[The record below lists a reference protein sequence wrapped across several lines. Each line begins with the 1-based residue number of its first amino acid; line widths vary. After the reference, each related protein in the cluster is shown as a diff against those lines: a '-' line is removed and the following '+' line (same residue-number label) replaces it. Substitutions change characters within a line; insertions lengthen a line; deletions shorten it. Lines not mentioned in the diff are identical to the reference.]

1 MSVRALATVGIGGQ
15 PPPADDG
22 GGTMKVV
29 SVIFGCLGAYM
40 LFNSYRIEQEK
51 KKLFVP
57 IEKTVGEAAPDSR
70 VAEQSSTPAASVE
83 TEREPEPEPAVAA
96 AAAATPALAVAA
108 DKQAPEADSAAAE
121 ASAAAPAAA
130 GPGLNVISTRGGSA
144 AKPDEPAEPAGPPPP
159 GQRFG
164 VDGRPIRITAKYVL
178 VGSGTAS
185 YFALRGIREKDPDA
199 KVVII
204 GEEDEIPYMR
214 TPLSKEL
221 WFKEPSE
228 KQGNMSDMTFT
239 DWGGDERSVYYET
252 PEYYCHADELAE
264 KEGPAVGLLLGKKVV
279 DLNIRL
285 KRLRMADGRVVVYD
299 KCLLATGG
307 SPKNLEVFEDAPES
321 IKEHV
326 NLFRTAADFRRLESV
341 VQGAKRVAVIGGGFL
356 GSELAVAMAHRGK
369 VSGLDVTQI
378 YPEHG
383 NMAKVV
389 PEYLSEW
396 SSDRVRDTG
405 VTTVPNARV
414 TGVSKTK
421 MKPGNPTGKAPITLH
436 LSTGKT
442 VEVDEIVV
450 AVGISP
456 NTELAE
462 KARLE
467 IDPIQGGILVNSE
480 LEARSDV
487 FVAGDVASFFDAT
500 LGRRREEHHDH
511 AVVSGRL
518 AGANM
523 AGARNTYTHQSM
535 FWSDLGPKIG
545 YEAIGIVD
553 SNLPTVG
560 VWAAAT
566 EQDTPK
572 AAVEEGNNIR
582 AGEGSSDASSG
593 SPSSSSGPDETPASL
608 SEAQGYGKGVVFYMR
623 DKRVVGMLLWNVFN
637 KIPIARKIIRSD
649 RQYANP
655 SELAR
660 LFKLHE
666 SAAEGEA
673 DAEAE

>member
-1 MSVRALATVGIGGQ
+1 MHTLT
-15 PPPADDG
+15 
-22 GGTMKVV
+22 GTH
-29 SVIFGCLGAYM
+29 A
-40 LFNSYRIEQEK
+40 
-51 KKLFVP
+51 
-57 IEKTVGEAAPDSR
+57 
-70 VAEQSSTPAASVE
+70 
-83 TEREPEPEPAVAA
+83 
-96 AAAATPALAVAA
+96 
-108 DKQAPEADSAAAE
+108 
-121 ASAAAPAAA
+121 
-130 GPGLNVISTRGGSA
+130 
-144 AKPDEPAEPAGPPPP
+144 
-159 GQRFG
+159 
-164 VDGRPIRITAKYVL
+164 
-178 VGSGTAS
+178 
-185 YFALRGIREKDPDA
+185 
-199 KVVII
+199 
-204 GEEDEIPYMR
+204 R
-214 TPLSKEL
+214 T
-221 WFKEPSE
+221 
-228 KQGNMSDMTFT
+228 
-239 DWGGDERSVYYET
+239 
-252 PEYYCHADELAE
+252 HARRLAE

-321 IKEHV
+321 IKKHV

-341 VQGAKRVAVIGGGFL
+341 VKDAKRVAVIGGGFL
-356 GSELAVAMAHRGK
+356 GSELAVALAHRGK
-369 VSGLDVTQI
+369 LSGLDVTQI

-389 PEYLSEW
+389 PEYLSKW

-405 VTTVPNARV
+405 VTTVASTRV

-467 IDPIQGGILVNSE
+467 VDPIQGGILVNSE

-553 SNLPTVG
+553 ANLPTVG

-566 EQDTPK
+566 EQDTPQ
-572 AAVEEGNNIR
+572 AAVEEGQNIR
-582 AGEGSSDASSG
+582 AAQNSDSASPTTKAG
-593 SPSSSSGPDETPASL
+593 SSSSGGGAETEAGL
-608 SEAQGYGKGVVFYMR
+608 SKTQGYGKGVVFYMR
-623 DKRVVGMLLWNVFN
+623 DDRVVGMLLWNVFN
-637 KIPIARKIIRSD
+637 KIPIARKIIRGD
-649 RQYANP
+649 KQYSNP

-666 SAAEGEA
+666 EEESEENVV
-673 DAEAE
+673 